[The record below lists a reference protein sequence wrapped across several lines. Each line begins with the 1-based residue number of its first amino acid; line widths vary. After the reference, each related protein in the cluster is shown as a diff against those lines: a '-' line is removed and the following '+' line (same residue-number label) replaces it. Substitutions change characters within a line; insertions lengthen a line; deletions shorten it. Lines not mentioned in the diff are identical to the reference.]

1 MTLHAREEFIR
12 TRTGALVTIL
22 IQTMN
27 GYSLQ
32 TIRELT
38 QEIVE
43 MAHGFAVQMA
53 NLVAILDVEE
63 VVQNR
68 SEVGHTVAP

>member
-22 IQTMN
+22 IQKMEVE
-27 GYSLQ
+27 SLH
-32 TIRELT
+32 TIRERT
-38 QEIVE
+38 PDIVKT
-43 MAHGFAVQMA
+43 AHGIAVQMA

-68 SEVGHTVAP
+68 SEVGDTVAP